1 MKPTKKLFKKMKYK
15 FFQTQDFIKDDDF
28 ILWVKYGKNDAFFQA
43 FLSET
48 PEKQIFIDEAS
59 NFIKKVAEAEKLRQ
73 PNINQAKVWSLIND
87 NIDVESE
94 TTSTGFLPKFRSSK
108 WGKYSWAAAAMVV
121 LGIGLKSFL
130 LINNPKKINYSE
142 LVATAEKQIKLIEKI
157 NTSNSPLAIKL
168 EDESVITLSKNAK
181 LSYPRHFEPNKRQVI
196 LSGEAFFEITRNP
209 QKPFFVYS
217 NEVITKV
224 LGTSFTI
231 EAFEDSKEVIVSV
244 KTGRVSVFH
253 QNKVTFVDPEEEA
266 LIVTPNQQIVFSRKE
281 ELLTKSLV
289 ETPILIKD
297 LSQLT
302 QTSFEDIPVSEVL
315 KVIQQAYGVHIIYD
329 ADLLSHCII
338 TTTLANES
346 LYNKLDIMCK
356 TIGASYKIVDAQ
368 IVIQS
373 TGCD

>member
-1 MKPTKKLFKKMKYK
+1 MEYK
-15 FFQTQDFIKDDDF
+15 FFQIQDFIKDHVF
-28 ILWVKYGKNDAFFQA
+28 ISWVKYGENDAFFQA
-43 FLSET
+43 FILDNPDKHSIV
-48 PEKQIFIDEAS
+48 KEAS

-73 PNINQAKVWSLIND
+73 PNMNQAKVWSLIND

-94 TTSTGFLPKFRSSK
+94 TATFGFLRQFRSSK
-108 WGKYSWAAAAMVV
+108 WVKYNWAAAAVVV
-121 LGIGLKSFL
+121 LGIGLKSFMS
-130 LINNPKKINYSE
+130 INNPEKISYSQ
-142 LVATAEKQIKLIEKI
+142 LVATAEKQTKLIEKI
-157 NTSNSPLAIKL
+157 NKSNSPLSLKL
-168 EDESVITLSKNAK
+168 EDGSVITLAKNAK
-181 LSYPRHFEPNKRQVI
+181 LSYPRHFEPNKRQVF
-196 LSGEAFFEITRNP
+196 LSGEAFFEITKNP

-231 EAFEDSKEVIVSV
+231 QAFEDAPVVIVRV

-253 QNKVTFVDPEEEA
+253 QNKIAFADPEEEA
-266 LIVTPNQQIVFSRKE
+266 LIITPNQQIVFSRKE
-281 ELLTKSLV
+281 ESLTKSLV

-297 LSQLT
+297 LSQLPE
-302 QTSFEDIPVSEVL
+302 QSFEDRPVSEVL
-315 KVIQQAYGVHIIYD
+315 KAIEQAYGVHIIYD
-329 ADLLSHCII
+329 ADQLSQCII

-346 LYNKLDIMCK
+346 LYSKLDIMCK

>member
-1 MKPTKKLFKKMKYK
+1 
-15 FFQTQDFIKDDDF
+15 
-28 ILWVKYGKNDAFFQA
+28 
-43 FLSET
+43 
-48 PEKQIFIDEAS
+48 
-59 NFIKKVAEAEKLRQ
+59 
-73 PNINQAKVWSLIND
+73 
-87 NIDVESE
+87 
-94 TTSTGFLPKFRSSK
+94 
-108 WGKYSWAAAAMVV
+108 
-121 LGIGLKSFL
+121 
-130 LINNPKKINYSE
+130 

-168 EDESVITLSKNAK
+168 EDGSVITLSKNAK

-196 LSGEAFFEITRNP
+196 LSGEAFFEITKNP

-231 EAFEDSKEVIVSV
+231 QAFEDSKEVIVSV

-253 QNKVTFVDPEEEA
+253 QNKVTFADPEEEA
-266 LIVTPNQQIVFSRKE
+266 LIITPNQQIVFSRKD
-281 ELLTKSLV
+281 ELLTKSLIDN
-289 ETPILIKD
+289 PILIKD

-302 QTSFEDIPVSEVL
+302 KTSFEDIPVSEVL
-315 KVIQQAYGVHIIYD
+315 RAIEQAYGVHIIYD
-329 ADLLSHCII
+329 ADQLSHCII

>member
-1 MKPTKKLFKKMKYK
+1 MKYK
-15 FFQTQDFIKDDDF
+15 FFQTQDFIKDDAF

-43 FLSET
+43 FLSEN
-48 PEKQIFIDEAS
+48 PEKQIIINEAS

-87 NIDVESE
+87 NIDVEPE
-94 TTSTGFLPKFRSSK
+94 TATFGFLRQFRSSK
-108 WGKYSWAAAAMVV
+108 WVKYGWAAAAVIV
-121 LGIGLKSFL
+121 LGIGLNSLL

-157 NTSNSPLAIKL
+157 NNSNAPLAVKL
-168 EDESVITLSKNAK
+168 EDGSVVTLSKNAK

-196 LSGEAFFEITRNP
+196 LSGEAFFEITKNP

-231 EAFEDSKEVIVSV
+231 QAFEDSKEVIVSV

-253 QNKVTFVDPEEEA
+253 QNKVTFADPEEEA
-266 LIVTPNQQIVFSRKE
+266 LIITPNQQIVFSRKY
-281 ELLTKSLV
+281 ELLTKSLIDN
-289 ETPILIKD
+289 PILIKD

-302 QTSFEDIPVSEVL
+302 KTSFEDIPVSEVF
-315 KVIQQAYGVHIIYD
+315 KAIEQAYGVHIIYD
-329 ADLLSHCII
+329 ADQLSHCII